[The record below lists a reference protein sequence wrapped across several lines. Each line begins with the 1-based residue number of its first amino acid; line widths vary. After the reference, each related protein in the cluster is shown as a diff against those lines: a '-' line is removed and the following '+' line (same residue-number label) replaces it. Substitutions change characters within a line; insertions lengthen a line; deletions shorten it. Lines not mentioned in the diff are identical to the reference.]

1 MAQTQLTKQASKEF
15 IVDFNM
21 NLIASGFTSAWMREL
36 FPEDTENKFD
46 RIFVMFERLGFSGK
60 EAAVAI
66 KEASTAFHRNKVDAE
81 KNGWPLKYPASLTA
95 DFSRPEAYFIEQ
107 LAGTVMEMRQRMT
120 QHVVG

>member
-15 IVDFNM
+15 IVDFYM

-81 KNGWPLKYPASLTA
+81 KK
-95 DFSRPEAYFIEQ
+95 
-107 LAGTVMEMRQRMT
+107 TVGPSSTRRRSPRIFQDRKPILLNSWRER
-120 QHVVG
+120 